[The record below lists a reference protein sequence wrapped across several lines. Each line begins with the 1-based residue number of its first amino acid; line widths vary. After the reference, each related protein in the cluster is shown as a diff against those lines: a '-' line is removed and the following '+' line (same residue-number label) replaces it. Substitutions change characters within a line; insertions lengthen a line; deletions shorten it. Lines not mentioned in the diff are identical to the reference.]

1 MNYPRSMNSKKY
13 DLAVVGA
20 GIVGL
25 GHAWLAARSGLSVVV
40 LDRDPRCVGASIRNF
55 GFITVTGQRDGDT
68 WRRARRS
75 RDLWEEIAQ
84 LAQIPICHEGLT
96 LVAQRPEALT
106 LLEAFKDTHMGED
119 CTLLTQDAI
128 AKTCSVVRTESCIGG
143 MYSPHELRVESR
155 DAIPQIA
162 SWLAESLGVEF
173 LYNCEV
179 LDFTLPQIQTSA
191 GTMQA
196 QRIVLCPGTE
206 LNGIAKRYLQDYQLS
221 LTQLQM
227 LRVKPPANFKLSSA
241 VMSDLSFVRYAGYT
255 GLGCHHDLL
264 QRLERETPE
273 SLAAGIHLIVVQ
285 SEDGSLVVGDSHH
298 PATPFEPY
306 ASEAV
311 DRLILKHLEETLLL
325 THYNV
330 THRWTGRYP
339 VGPADK
345 DALILAPATD
355 VRVVSVT
362 SGTGASTAFALA
374 EEVMQSWGI

>member
-1 MNYPRSMNSKKY
+1 MKSKKY

-25 GHAWLAARSGLSVVV
+25 AHAWLAAKSGLSVVV
-40 LDRDPRCVGASIRNF
+40 IDRDPRCVGASIRNF

-75 RDLWEEIAQ
+75 RDLWQDIAEQ
-84 LAQIPICHEGLT
+84 ANIPICHQGLT
-96 LVAQRPEALT
+96 LVAQRPEALAV
-106 LLEAFKDTHMGED
+106 LEAFKETRMGED
-119 CTLLTQDAI
+119 CSLLTQDEVAR
-128 AKTCSVVRTESCIGG
+128 TCSVVRTESCVGG

-162 SWLAESLGVEF
+162 SWLAHNHHVDF
-173 LYNCEV
+173 LFNQEV
-179 LDFTLPQIQTSA
+179 LDFALPHIQTSA
-191 GTMQA
+191 GTLQA
-196 QRIVLCPGTE
+196 ERIVLCPGTE
-206 LNGIAKRYLQDYQLS
+206 LNGVAKRYLQAYELS

-227 LRVKPPANFKLSSA
+227 LRVRPPANFKLDSA

-255 GLGCHHDLL
+255 GLGCHQALL
-264 QRLERETPE
+264 NRLESEAPD

-285 SEDGSLVVGDSHH
+285 SDDGSLVVGDSHH
-298 PATPFEPY
+298 PATLYEPY
-306 ASEAV
+306 AIESV

-325 THYNV
+325 THYDV
-330 THRWTGRYP
+330 SHRWTGRYP
-339 VGPADK
+339 VGPKDH
-345 DALILAPATD
+345 DALILAPDPD

-362 SGTGASTAFALA
+362 SGTGASTAFGLA

>member
-1 MNYPRSMNSKKY
+1 MHSKKY

-25 GHAWLAARSGLSVVV
+25 AHAWMAAKSGLSVVV
-40 LDRDPRCVGASIRNF
+40 VDKDPRCVGASIRNF

-75 RDLWEEIAQ
+75 RDLWQE
-84 LAQIPICHEGLT
+84 LANAAAIPICHHGLT
-96 LVAQRPEALT
+96 LVAQRPDAVA
-106 LLEAFKDTHMGED
+106 LLEAFKDTQMGEE
-119 CTLLTQDAI
+119 CSLLTQDML
-128 AKTCSVVRTESCIGG
+128 AKTCGVVRTESCVGG
-143 MYSPHELRVESR
+143 MYSPHEIRVESR
-155 DAIPQIA
+155 DAIPHIA
-162 SWLAESLGVEF
+162 AWLAQTHNVEF

-179 LDFTLPQIQTSA
+179 LDFALPHIQTSS
-191 GTMQA
+191 GTLQA
-196 QRIVLCPGTE
+196 QRIALCPGTE
-206 LNGIAKRYLQDYQLS
+206 LNGVAKRYLQEYQLT

-227 LRVKPPANFKLSSA
+227 LRVKPPANFKLNSA

-255 GLGCHHDLL
+255 GLGCHQQLL
-264 QRLERETPE
+264 KRLEKETPD

-298 PATPFEPY
+298 PANLFEPY
-306 ASEAV
+306 AIESV
-311 DRLILKHLEETLLL
+311 DDLILKHLEEALLL
-325 THYNV
+325 TNYDV

-339 VGPADK
+339 VGAGDQ
-345 DALILAPATD
+345 DALILAPHAD

-362 SGTGASTAFALA
+362 SGTGASTSFALA

>member
-1 MNYPRSMNSKKY
+1 MNSTKY

-25 GHAWLAARSGLSVVV
+25 AHAWLAAKSGLSVVV
-40 LDRDPRCVGASIRNF
+40 IDRDPRCVGASIRNF

-75 RDLWEEIAQ
+75 RDLWQEIAEQ
-84 LAQIPICHEGLT
+84 ANIPICHQGLT
-96 LVAQRPEALT
+96 LVAQRPEALAV
-106 LLEAFKDTHMGED
+106 LESFKETRMGED
-119 CTLLTQDAI
+119 CALLTQDQI
-128 AKTCSVVRTESCIGG
+128 AKTCSVVRIESCVGG

-162 SWLAESLGVEF
+162 SWLAHNHHVDF
-173 LYNCEV
+173 LFNQEV
-179 LDFTLPQIQTSA
+179 LDFALPHIQTSA
-191 GTMQA
+191 GTLQA
-196 QRIVLCPGTE
+196 DRIVLCPGTE
-206 LNGIAKRYLQDYQLS
+206 LNGVAKRYLEEYQLS

-227 LRVKPPANFKLSSA
+227 LRVRPPANFKLDSA

-255 GLGCHHDLL
+255 GLGCHQALL
-264 QRLERETPE
+264 NRLESEAPE

-285 SEDGSLVVGDSHH
+285 SDDGSLVVGDSHH
-298 PATPFEPY
+298 PATSYEPY
-306 ASEAV
+306 AIESV

-325 THYNV
+325 THYDV
-330 THRWTGRYP
+330 SHRWTGRYP
-339 VGPADK
+339 VGPKDQ
-345 DALILAPATD
+345 DALILAPRDD

-362 SGTGASTAFALA
+362 SGTGASTAFGLA